1 MANQGDAMNQQFVPG
16 GEVFVVDD
24 DPSVR
29 DVLAM
34 VLTLEGYH
42 VTSFGEGAAFL
53 GAAQSTT
60 PCCVLLD
67 VQMPGLS
74 GLEILK
80 RLNAQ
85 HYPAPIFIISGQADI
100 RMAIEAIR
108 HGAYDLIEKP
118 FDAMNVLLR
127 VGEAV
132 RMCLRRADEGLHDFL
147 PRQFPGHDSLTPR
160 EREVLAQIAGGASN
174 KETGRKLGISPRT
187 IEVHRARIMEKL
199 GAKNAA
205 DLVRIVLSEGRV
217 HSN

>member
-1 MANQGDAMNQQFVPG
+1 MNQQFVPSG
-16 GEVFVVDD
+16 DIFVVDD
-24 DPSVR
+24 DPSIR
-29 DVLAM
+29 DALAM
-34 VLTLEGYH
+34 VFTLEGYH
-42 VTSFGEGAAFL
+42 VTSFGEGASFL
-53 GAAQSTT
+53 GAAQSST
-60 PCCVLLD
+60 PSCILLD

-85 HYPAPIFIISGQADI
+85 HYAAPIFIISGQADI
-100 RMAIEAIR
+100 RMAVEAIK

-118 FDAMNVLLR
+118 FDAVDVLVR

-132 RMCLRRADEGLHDFL
+132 EAWTRRAAKGFADIL
-147 PRQFPGHDSLTPR
+147 PHQFPGHDSLTPR
-160 EREVLAQIAGGASN
+160 EREVLGQIAGGASN

-205 DLVRIVLSEGRV
+205 DLVRIVLSDSRV
-217 HSN
+217 YSS